1 MAKELIILADQ
12 IVDLSKSE
20 RRRPSPPR
28 FFKPVSSDLVASLG
42 QNAKART
49 VAWDLRARI
58 AQGFVR
64 CRRTAFSIMINLLLQ
79 LARQTAVKLH
89 RCARDRVAK
98 V

>member
-49 VAWDLRARI
+49 VAWDPRA
-58 AQGFVR
+58 Q
-64 CRRTAFSIMINLLLQ
+64 FSRAM
-79 LARQTAVKLH
+79 
-89 RCARDRVAK
+89 ARDAQRADWLLEQTGFEAS
-98 V
+98 